1 MNTDAGEIV
10 TAEVFALNKLTVTPP
25 VGATTDNVT
34 GKETDWPGATRT
46 LDGRPIDPKFAC
58 GVTVTEAAPLETLV
72 ALALMVVEPAL
83 TPVIGT
89 LTLVALAAM
98 ETVAGTVAKAV
109 LLEVRLTVSP
119 PAGAWPPD
127 KFKVKLCVEPA
138 ETLNEFGEKLRLS
151 LEFATVTLAEA
162 VL

>member
-1 MNTDAGEIV
+1 MNTDAGEMV
-10 TAEVFALNKLTVTPP
+10 SAEVFELNKLTVTPP

-34 GKETDWPGATRT
+34 GKETDWLGATRT
-46 LDGRPIDPKFAC
+46 LDGRPIEPKFAR
-58 GVTVTEAAPLETLV
+58 GVTVTEAVPLETLV
-72 ALALMVVEPAL
+72 ALALIVVEPAL

-119 PAGAWPPD
+119 PAGA
-127 KFKVKLCVEPA
+127 
-138 ETLNEFGEKLRLS
+138 
-151 LEFATVTLAEA
+151 
-162 VL
+162 